1 MYETRQKTPQI
12 TYKMGKSTNQ
22 VRVKTFPD
30 QYDEM
35 REKACLVYLCVL
47 ELNE

>member
-1 MYETRQKTPQI
+1 MYETRWKNPQI
-12 TYKMGKSTNQ
+12 TYKMEESPSQ

-35 REKACLVYLCVL
+35 REKACLVYLCVCMA
-47 ELNE
+47 EC